1 MTLTIKEVS
10 DRRALS
16 EFIRLPRRLYAGM
29 PGYAPP
35 LDLERRD
42 LLDPGHAP
50 LFERGEVKYWI
61 AWRKNEPVGRISA
74 QIDPIAIVAWNEQIG
89 MFGCLD
95 AVDDGVVV
103 SALIETAAGWLAARG
118 MKRMRGPFT
127 LSINGESGLQIEG
140 QEAPPM
146 ILMPWHPA
154 YLARH
159 LVAAGLTPAKDLLAY
174 THSPSAAD
182 EATRKTRQLVAD
194 RVSVRNLDRRN
205 FARDAELMRTLF
217 NDAWQTNWGFVPLT
231 KAEMS
236 KLSRSLRPL
245 IYRDSVIFVE
255 KDGEPIAFAFVLPN
269 LFELVRGF
277 NGRLLPLNWLRLG
290 WRLFRRSFRSGRLL
304 LMGVRSDLQF
314 TVLGAV
320 LPAFMIGDLLRTGRK
335 FRIESVEI
343 GWILEDN
350 RRVRTLIEASGA
362 TTKKRYRMFERD
374 V

>member
-1 MTLTIKEVS
+1 
-10 DRRALS
+10 
-16 EFIRLPRRLYAGM
+16 
-29 PGYAPP
+29 
-35 LDLERRD
+35 
-42 LLDPGHAP
+42 
-50 LFERGEVKYWI
+50 
-61 AWRKNEPVGRISA
+61 
-74 QIDPIAIVAWNEQIG
+74 
-89 MFGCLD
+89 
-95 AVDDGVVV
+95 
-103 SALIETAAGWLAARG
+103 
-118 MKRMRGPFT
+118 
-127 LSINGESGLQIEG
+127 
-140 QEAPPM
+140 M

-159 LVAAGLTPAKDLLAY
+159 VVAAGLTPAKDLLAY